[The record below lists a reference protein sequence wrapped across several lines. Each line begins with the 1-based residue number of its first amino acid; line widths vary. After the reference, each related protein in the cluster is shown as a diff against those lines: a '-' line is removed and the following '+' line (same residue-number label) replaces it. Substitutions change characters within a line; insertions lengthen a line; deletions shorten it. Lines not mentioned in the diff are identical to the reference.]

1 MAKRVLQVN
10 KVFKSYNNV
19 AVLKNLSLTIEENEI
34 VSLMGPSGIGKS
46 TLLRSINKLET
57 IDDGDISIDGIK
69 VSDNKYQKQLGLV
82 FQNFNL
88 FPHLTVLENCMQPA
102 IINGISKVE
111 AQNKAIALLKKLKIA
126 DKKNAYPKQLSG
138 GQKQRLSI
146 ARACMLAPK
155 LLCFDEPTSALDSK
169 SIEDVKGIIKELS
182 QEMAILIVTHDEK
195 FAEEVSS
202 RLIRMDEKG
211 LVK

>member
-1 MAKRVLQVN
+1 
-10 KVFKSYNNV
+10 
-19 AVLKNLSLTIEENEI
+19 
-34 VSLMGPSGIGKS
+34 
-46 TLLRSINKLET
+46 
-57 IDDGDISIDGIK
+57 
-69 VSDNKYQKQLGLV
+69 
-82 FQNFNL
+82 
-88 FPHLTVLENCMQPA
+88 
-102 IINGISKVE
+102 
-111 AQNKAIALLKKLKIA
+111 
-126 DKKNAYPKQLSG
+126 
-138 GQKQRLSI
+138 
-146 ARACMLAPK
+146 MLAPK